1 MEVVGYL
8 LRCLI
13 SCPSQNEVTGVQR
26 DWKYKLLEL
35 ARALKG
41 LVSLPDIKRP
51 QREKEETEN
60 RDSMQPHS
68 QRRTPSITLHPAQS
82 AVTYQSGLGGQL
94 LESSCTSHLN
104 QSPPSLVEHRFV
116 GKGWQAQR
124 ILLSTLLHTG

>member
-1 MEVVGYL
+1 MEVAGYL

-68 QRRTPSITLHPAQS
+68 QRRTPSITLSSPS
-82 AVTYQSGLGGQL
+82 AVSSNIIEWAGRSALG
-94 LESSCTSHLN
+94 
-104 QSPPSLVEHRFV
+104 
-116 GKGWQAQR
+116 K
-124 ILLSTLLHTG
+124 